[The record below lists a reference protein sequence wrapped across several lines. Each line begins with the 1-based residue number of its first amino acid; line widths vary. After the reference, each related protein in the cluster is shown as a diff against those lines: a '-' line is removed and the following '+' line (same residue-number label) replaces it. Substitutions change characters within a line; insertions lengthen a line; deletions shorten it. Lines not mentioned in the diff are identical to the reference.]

1 MCSPAIALAAVSG
14 VGTAMAD
21 RSAKMA
27 QWRAQKAAVD
37 RSNAM
42 AKMQYMNQIQI
53 SAFKDQQKQEVFKAQ
68 LDAQAQARQNL
79 TKQVEINQQ
88 EATRASLSNQLK
100 LNEKIT
106 EAQFEGQQKLA
117 ASIQAQGTVLASG
130 MQAGQSMMLAMQ
142 DVERQ
147 LGFEQAAVNASL
159 FNANQSFGMS
169 EYGNQL
175 SQYAADSRAYN
186 QLPSGP
192 LFAPVAEFQT
202 VKPLEQASPE
212 KPSMLGSIMSG
223 VVAGVS
229 VGSNIGHADPNKQ
242 WWQLPTKTNT
252 FQNVAS
258 GI

>member
-1 MCSPAIALAAVSG
+1 MCSVLAVAVVSGAGTAIA
-14 VGTAMAD
+14 D
-21 RSAKMA
+21 RQAKMS

-42 AKMQYMNQIQI
+42 AKMQYQNQTQI
-53 SAFKDQQKQEVFKAQ
+53 SAFKDQQKLNVFEAQ
-68 LDAQAQARQNL
+68 LAAQSAARVSL
-79 TKQVEINQQ
+79 TKQLEINQQ

-212 KPSMLGSIMSG
+212 KPSMLGSIMAG
-223 VVAGVS
+223 VSAGVS
-229 VGSNIGHADPNKQ
+229 VGSGIGSADPNVPWYK
-242 WWQLPTKTNT
+242 
-252 FQNVAS
+252 S
-258 GI
+258 

>member
-1 MCSPAIALAAVSG
+1 MCTATLAIAAVSG
-14 VGTAMAD
+14 VGTAIAD
-21 RSAKMA
+21 RQAKMS

-42 AKMQYMNQIQI
+42 AKMQYQNQIQI
-53 SAFKDQQKQEVFKAQ
+53 SAFKDQQKLNVFEAQ

-100 LNEKIT
+100 LNEKVT
-106 EAQFEGQQKLA
+106 EAAFEGQQKLA

-142 DVERQ
+142 DIERQ

-159 FNANQSFGMS
+159 FNANQSFAMS
-169 EYGNQL
+169 EYGNRL
-175 SQYAADSRAYN
+175 SQYAADSRAVN
-186 QLPSGP
+186 ALPAGP

-202 VKPLEQASPE
+202 VRPIEQAAPE
-212 KPSMLGSIMSG
+212 KPSMLGSIMAG
-223 VVAGVS
+223 VSAGVS
-229 VGSNIGHADPNKQ
+229 VGHGIGHADPNKQ
-242 WWQLPTKTNT
+242 WWQGPTKTNT
-252 FQNVAS
+252 FQNRVS
-258 GI
+258 GT